1 MKNNFSQSWRA
12 YLIYSFLVISILVLI
27 FRILSL
33 QFIDGDFL
41 TSKGKSMLETSR
53 PIPAIRGS
61 ILDRNDFPLAIS
73 INQYDLYALK
83 KFTEEDHKKLINVLS
98 LSKDFTEIKKIN
110 KKTLIFSNLNF
121 SEYEN
126 IKSLKLS
133 GIEIESFQKR
143 YYPLGEQAATLIG
156 FSGRDGFGLEGL
168 ENILDSELS
177 GVPGKETIFRN
188 ASRRPKVTQAVIQGL
203 DKKLTI
209 DSRIQFYAY
218 KHLSSYVEA
227 NNANG
232 GSVIVLDNI
241 SGEILAIASYPSYNP
256 NSPQR
261 KIKRN
266 RALIDAFEPGSII
279 KPLAIAKGID
289 MGILVSDQ
297 LIDTSPGFINL
308 SGKKVSDPKNYSNL
322 TVREVI
328 AKSSQV
334 GASKLA
340 LLVGIDGLISGYKGF
355 GLSKPPSIF
364 FPGIAYGVINSREN
378 ISDHEIASI
387 GFGYSLTASPLQLA
401 QAYSVFANEGYLKDF
416 KLFIDNLDDLY
427 QQRVISRDTAD
438 DVLDSLKLVVSDG
451 TGSLAKISNFE
462 VAGKTGT
469 SHKTSFKGGYDQSKY
484 IASFAG
490 IAPLKTKRLTIFVN
504 IDEPGLNN
512 YSGGDVAAPLFAA
525 ISNDVL
531 NYLNE

>member
-1 MKNNFSQSWRA
+1 MKNNFSHSWRA
-12 YLIYSFLVISILVLI
+12 YLIYSFLVISILMLI

-33 QFIDGDFL
+33 RFIDGDFL
-41 TSKGKSMLETSR
+41 TSKGKSMLEATR
-53 PIPAIRGS
+53 PIPSIRGS

-83 KFTEEDHKKLINVLS
+83 KFTKEDHEKLIKLLS
-98 LSKDFTEIKKIN
+98 LSKDFSDIKKIN

-126 IKSLKLS
+126 VKSLKLS
-133 GIEIESFQKR
+133 GIEIESFQKDIIR
-143 YYPLGEQAATLIG
+143 LGEQAATLIG

-188 ASRRPKVTQAVIQGL
+188 ASRRPKVTQEPVQGL

-227 NNANG
+227 NNADG

-289 MGILVSDQ
+289 MGI
-297 LIDTSPGFINL
+297 
-308 SGKKVSDPKNYSNL
+308 
-322 TVREVI
+322 
-328 AKSSQV
+328 
-334 GASKLA
+334 
-340 LLVGIDGLISGYKGF
+340 
-355 GLSKPPSIF
+355 F
-364 FPGIAYGVINSREN
+364 FR
-378 ISDHEIASI
+378 
-387 GFGYSLTASPLQLA
+387 
-401 QAYSVFANEGYLKDF
+401 SVN
-416 KLFIDNLDDLY
+416 
-427 QQRVISRDTAD
+427 
-438 DVLDSLKLVVSDG
+438 
-451 TGSLAKISNFE
+451 
-462 VAGKTGT
+462 
-469 SHKTSFKGGYDQSKY
+469 
-484 IASFAG
+484 
-490 IAPLKTKRLTIFVN
+490 
-504 IDEPGLNN
+504 
-512 YSGGDVAAPLFAA
+512 
-525 ISNDVL
+525 
-531 NYLNE
+531 